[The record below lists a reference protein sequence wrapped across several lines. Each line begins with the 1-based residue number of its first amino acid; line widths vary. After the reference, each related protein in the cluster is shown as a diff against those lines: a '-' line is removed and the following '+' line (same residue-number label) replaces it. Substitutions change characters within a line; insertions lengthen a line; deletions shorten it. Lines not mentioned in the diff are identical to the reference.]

1 MVIPKSMAI
10 TALVLSV
17 GFVLSMIGTIRT
29 NSKKLKYQRLGN
41 ATNFNRNNGIPTIT
55 SYQDASAAVQYSL
68 PSTLKSDIT
77 YCVIDGR
84 LVDDGSNNGNERGL

>member
-10 TALVLSV
+10 TATALAL
-17 GFVLSMIGTIRT
+17 GFLLAMIGAIRA
-29 NSKKLKYQRLGN
+29 NSNKLKYQRI
-41 ATNFNRNNGIPTIT
+41 RNVSTSVRNGIPPIT

-68 PSTLKSDIT
+68 PQNHKSDIT

-84 LVDDGSNNGNERGL
+84 LVDDK

>member
-10 TALVLSV
+10 TAVVLAF
-17 GFVLSMIGTIRT
+17 GFGVSMIGAIRA
-29 NSKKLKYQRLGN
+29 NSKRPKYQRLGN
-41 ATNFNRNNGIPTIT
+41 AATLNRNGIPPIT

-68 PSTLKSDIT
+68 PPNLKSDIT

-84 LVDDGSNNGNERGL
+84 LVDDR